1 MAIMNV
7 ASWGSA
13 EAMTMSSLL
22 KLRWQKRGEW
32 LGMSEEDMSTPYQA
46 QATTPLKDKD
56 RMSYET
62 TEGYACN
69 FTVAGVHVVCSV
81 QRQRALINP

>member
-1 MAIMNV
+1 
-7 ASWGSA
+7 
-13 EAMTMSSLL
+13 
-22 KLRWQKRGEW
+22 
-32 LGMSEEDMSTPYQA
+32 MSTRYQA
-46 QATTPLKDKD
+46 QVTTRLNDKE